1 MQVINN
7 NTNKSN
13 YYVTNIVRLTSYKL
27 FISTYAHSVKPCLL
41 PRLYIPT
48 ILVVGL
54 HGWLLSPLLI
64 VVCDMFVYSE
74 FMIHPIVLLV
84 SSDTLR
90 LTTEGRAEVERSRGS
105 HLGELLH
112 PEVSN

>member
-7 NTNKSN
+7 NSNKSN

-27 FISTYAHSVKPCLL
+27 FISTYAHSVNPCLL

-90 LTTEGRAEVERSRGS
+90 QDVWLNI
-105 HLGELLH
+105 
-112 PEVSN
+112 VSNYQVMSPLVNNWIPKM

>member
-1 MQVINN
+1 MRIQ
-7 NTNKSN
+7 
-13 YYVTNIVRLTSYKL
+13 LTL
-27 FISTYAHSVKPCLL
+27 AFL

-90 LTTEGRAEVERSRGS
+90 QDVWLNI
-105 HLGELLH
+105 
-112 PEVSN
+112 VSNYQVMSPLVNNWIPKM